1 MKVRLTLTP
10 VSLGVLALL
19 LTSCVTLKQR
29 TALLDGPY
37 HLYVDYSRS
46 VAGLLKAGEYEWVHY
61 RISAVT
67 FAGSETGTAGLSA
80 VLVPFSPQASLE
92 WLFQLEAASGY
103 RPATFKELLAFGE
116 AYPEVQRT
124 LPVIALGSPADVEVT
139 EFLQDPRPDWAFPLT
154 QVVQKVETI
163 YPFLGDGLEGRN
175 VNFDWLD
182 SGQVPQ
188 YYACF
193 VKPG

>member
-1 MKVRLTLTP
+1 M
-10 VSLGVLALL
+10 
-19 LTSCVTLKQR
+19 
-29 TALLDGPY
+29 
-37 HLYVDYSRS
+37 
-46 VAGLLKAGEYEWVHY
+46 
-61 RISAVT
+61 
-67 FAGSETGTAGLSA
+67 
-80 VLVPFSPQASLE
+80 LVPFSPRASLD
-92 WLFQLEAASGY
+92 WLFHLEAARGF

-116 AYPEVQRT
+116 AYPEVVRT

-139 EFLQDPRPDWAFPLT
+139 EFLQDPRPDWTFPLT
-154 QVVQKVETI
+154 QIVQKVETV